1 MVLAANLDLS
11 HMLIYGDEQ
20 RRGNGLWGG
29 GAGNRD
35 QEGPIIEPPSLQIKP
50 SVKLTLFTVTQPH
63 PAMSCLGMMNIV
75 NP

>member
-29 GAGNRD
+29 EGGGWQQGPGGA
-35 QEGPIIEPPSLQIKP
+35 
-50 SVKLTLFTVTQPH
+50 H
-63 PAMSCLGMMNIV
+63 Y
-75 NP
+75 